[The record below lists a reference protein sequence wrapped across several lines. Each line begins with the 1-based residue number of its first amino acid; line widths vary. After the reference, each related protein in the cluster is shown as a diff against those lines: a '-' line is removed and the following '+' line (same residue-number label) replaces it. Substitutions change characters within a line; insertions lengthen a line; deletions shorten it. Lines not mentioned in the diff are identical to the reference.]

1 MNLLFL
7 THRLPYAPNRGDRI
21 RAYHLLKALGRFA
34 EVTLVSLVHDA
45 DEASHVADVAR
56 VVHEVH
62 AVPVAPWRNKL
73 RALPALTTS
82 RPLTHVLLDGPALAE
97 TIDAAARKPLSVV
110 FAFCS
115 GMARLAT
122 RRSLRQI
129 PLLHDMVDVDSA
141 KWATLAQDA
150 RWPLSAIYARESRT
164 LRQFEAEVSMRARQT
179 FVVNER
185 ERDLLLRIA
194 PEAPV
199 SVLSQGVDIASYAP
213 PGPPADR
220 PAVVFTGVFDYGPN
234 EKAAH
239 WLMSE
244 IWPSVLASRPDATL
258 TLVGA
263 RPSGA
268 VRRQAEA
275 SGVMVTGEVADVR
288 PYLWGAA
295 VAVAPIFISHGVQ
308 NKVLEAAAA
317 GLPSVVTRTV
327 GQGLPSQVLPAC
339 RIADTA
345 DNFAAAV
352 VELLSLSPDAR
363 RREAA
368 RASLTA
374 LAWPTRPAPLV
385 SLIERACHNSGM
397 KASAGRSA
405 LTLG

>member
-1 MNLLFL
+1 VNLLFL

-62 AVPVAPWRNKL
+62 AVPVTPWRNKL

-244 IWPSVLASRPDATL
+244 IWPRVLASRPDATL

-317 GLPSVVTRTV
+317 LVPAVITSPVLKGLPAEVI
-327 GQGLPSQVLPAC
+327 PAC
-339 RIADTA
+339 RVGDTA
-345 DNFAAAV
+345 DAFAREVLYLLNRTPAERRALAASADLEAFGWESTLAGLEGIVTAAA
-352 VELLSLSPDAR
+352 R
-363 RREAA
+363 
-368 RASLTA
+368 T
-374 LAWPTRPAPLV
+374 
-385 SLIERACHNSGM
+385 
-397 KASAGRSA
+397 
-405 LTLG
+405 